1 LRKPPEELEKILRP
15 GGSTNRSS
23 FTLRL
28 ARSFKE
34 ASFVLE
40 MEEEEVVDTSEDLV
54 IRHLTFLMG
63 ESSLGDSKIGAGGVE
78 VVAIV
83 ATSLVEVS
91 SSSLSLLEYSS

>member
-1 LRKPPEELEKILRP
+1 MI
-15 GGSTNRSS
+15 SS

-40 MEEEEVVDTSEDLV
+40 MEEEEVGDTLEDLA

-63 ESSLGDSKIGAGGVE
+63 ESSLGDSKSDVGGVE
-78 VVAIV
+78 VVVIV

-91 SSSLSLLEYSS
+91 SSSLSLSKYSS

>member
-1 LRKPPEELEKILRP
+1 MI
-15 GGSTNRSS
+15 SS

-28 ARSFKE
+28 ARLFKE

-40 MEEEEVVDTSEDLV
+40 MEEEGVDDTSEDLA

-63 ESSLGDSKIGAGGVE
+63 ESSLGDSKSDAGGVE

-91 SSSLSLLEYSS
+91 SSSLSLPEYSS